1 MDEGKVVMSF
11 RVDRELR
18 EAIHRYAKSEHRTAA
33 NWVEAVLLRELQQ
46 RSGHVVTL
54 ESVDHK
60 IELML
65 EEFRGIKK
73 DVTVV
78 KKKATKQEKKAN
90 NEDDELQKVLDLELP
105 DTLSYEMWKDWVIYL
120 REKRKNK
127 LTVKLATEILERW
140 KEADENGWDLDELV
154 QLAIQRKWSDAVWEK
169 HINEER
175 KEEKPF
181 WADAK

>member
-1 MDEGKVVMSF
+1 MEEGKVVMSF

-18 EAIHRYAKSEHRTAA
+18 EEIHRYAKSEHRTAA

-73 DVTVV
+73 DVSIV

-90 NEDDELQKVLDLELP
+90 NGEDELQKVLDLELP
-105 DTLSYEMWKDWVIYL
+105 DTLSYEMWKDWNLYL
-120 REKRKNK
+120 IEKRGNR
-127 LTVKLATEILERW
+127 LTVKLATAMLERW
-140 KEADENGWDLDELV
+140 KEADDNGWDLDELV
-154 QLAIQRKWSDAVWEK
+154 QEAMYRKWSDAVWDK
-169 HINEER
+169 HLKER
-175 KEEKPF
+175 GEEKPF